1 MASWVDSL
9 RVYIYP
15 MTETQKQILEEI
27 SGYMNQN
34 PGQRFAQVLF
44 NLDITQFK
52 PSSGEVRDIFYA
64 TDEVVLERI
73 RERIVQFKEP
83 K

>member
-1 MASWVDSL
+1 M
-9 RVYIYP
+9 
-15 MTETQKQILEEI
+15 K
-27 SGYMNQN
+27 QN

-52 PSSGEVRDIFYA
+52 PSSGEVRDIFYDR
-64 TDEVVLERI
+64 DEVVLERI

>member
-1 MASWVDSL
+1 
-9 RVYIYP
+9 

-34 PGQRFAQVLF
+34 PGQRFAQELF

-52 PSSGEVRDIFYA
+52 PSSGEVRDIFYD